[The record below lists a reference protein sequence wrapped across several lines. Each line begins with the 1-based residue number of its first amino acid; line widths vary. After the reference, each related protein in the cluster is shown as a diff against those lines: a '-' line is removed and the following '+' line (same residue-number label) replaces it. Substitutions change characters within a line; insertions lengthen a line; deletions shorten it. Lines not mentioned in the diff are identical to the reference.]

1 MVDGHFFPVTMNTK
15 KVLPC
20 GALAFGVLIFL
31 AGVVFVAMY
40 ISEAILARVGDPD
53 QSLLFWYLPIL
64 FIGITG
70 IILGLVAGILGLVG
84 LNKARSSERQIKSSP
99 DAEKVNN

>member
-1 MVDGHFFPVTMNTK
+1 MVDGHFFSLTMNTR

-53 QSLLFWYLPIL
+53 QSLLFWYSSLSELPESSWAWSQE
-64 FIGITG
+64 F
-70 IILGLVAGILGLVG
+70 LVWLA
-84 LNKARSSERQIKSSP
+84 
-99 DAEKVNN
+99 

>member
-1 MVDGHFFPVTMNTK
+1 MVDGHFFPLTMNTK
-15 KVLPC
+15 KILPC

-31 AGVVFVAMY
+31 AGIVFVAMY

-70 IILGLVAGILGLVG
+70 IILGLIAGILGLVG
-84 LNKARSSERQIKSSP
+84 VRKVRSSEGQTNSRP
-99 DAEKVNN
+99 DSE